1 MEEVA
6 KTIVVVEPAA
16 HLCYKH
22 FEQLSIHAKKATL
35 CILVAD
41 PIPYLGSTHYYF
53 CFAKD
58 SIVVQQ
64 PFLRHLY
71 HNADTVA

>member
-6 KTIVVVEPAA
+6 KTIVADEPAA
-16 HLCYKH
+16 LLCYKH

-41 PIPYLGSTHYYF
+41 LVPYLDSTHYYF
-53 CFAKD
+53 CFAKE
-58 SIVVQQ
+58 SIAVQQ